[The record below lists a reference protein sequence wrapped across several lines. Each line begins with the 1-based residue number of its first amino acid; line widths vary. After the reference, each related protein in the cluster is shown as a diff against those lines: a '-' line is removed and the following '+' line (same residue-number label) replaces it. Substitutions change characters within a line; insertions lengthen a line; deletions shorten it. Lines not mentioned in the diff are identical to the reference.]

1 MAGSGASLHGFLN
14 IDKPPHLT
22 SFDVVRAVRR
32 AAGTRRVG
40 HTGTLD
46 PIATGVLPL
55 AVGEATKLVDELIG
69 ATKRYHGVITLGV
82 ETDTYDADG
91 EVVARADPSALSA
104 GRSNPRWTRSAAS
117 CRRRRPPTA
126 P

>member
-55 AVGEATKLVDELIG
+55 AVGEAT
-69 ATKRYHGVITLGV
+69 
-82 ETDTYDADG
+82 
-91 EVVARADPSALSA
+91 
-104 GRSNPRWTRSAAS
+104 AAS
-117 CRRRRPPTA
+117 NILPRKSRGHAKVAAAGWAADRLP
-126 P
+126 